1 MGKFEA
7 NLCHIVRPFPKESVI
22 IIFKDCESRHH
33 AVYPKVCNLLLA
45 LACILDLILQN
56 ILGLS
61 ELFAR
66 KQQKEVKSKTKTK
79 KAKTKK
85 EEGRL
90 KE

>member
-1 MGKFEA
+1 MGEFEA
-7 NLCHIVRPFPKESVI
+7 KLRHIVRPFPKESVI

-33 AVYPKVCNLLLA
+33 AVYSKVCNLLLA

-66 KQQKEVKSKTKTK
+66 KQQKEVKSKTKKQK
-79 KAKTKK
+79 KPKPKRKK
-85 EEGRL
+85 ED
-90 KE
+90 